1 MGTLEARRTIWAAEM
16 LKQLETLTSGR
27 KISDYKY
34 SKDAMG
40 AKEVKI
46 IGVVRP
52 SVRNYTGADI
62 TIDSVADDAMLL
74 KMDQYKYIAVE
85 LDNVDKA
92 QSNVQMEEWAS
103 EGAKALADV
112 ADEYVNSLA
121 QYADY
126 ISGSTDIATESNT
139 KVLVK
144 GATIQLYKN
153 NVSIN
158 EELFGQVEPEFY
170 AALRNEVTSLDTDN
184 SELRKR
190 GIVGKYLNVNFM
202 IDNKLYNDGTDF
214 YNIVRTKK
222 AIAYVEQINDIK
234 FFNPEKRFNEA
245 VKILMVFGAKIVRP
259 KELYIMKS
267 H

>member
-1 MGTLEARRTIWAAEM
+1 MGTMEARRTVWAAEM

-27 KISDYKY
+27 SLSDYKY
-34 SKDAMG
+34 SKEAKD

-52 SVRNYTGADI
+52 TVRAYTGADI
-62 TIDSVADDAMLL
+62 TIDSAVDDAMFL

-85 LDNVDKA
+85 IDTVDKT
-92 QSNVQMEEWAS
+92 QSKAQMEDWAT
-103 EGAKALADV
+103 EGSKALADT

-121 QYADY
+121 QYSDY
-126 ISGSTDIATESNT
+126 ISATTDISTESNT

-144 GATIQLYKN
+144 GATMQLYTN

-158 EELFGQVEPEFY
+158 SELFGQVCPEFY
-170 AALRNEVTSLDTDN
+170 AALRNEVASLDTDN

-190 GIVGKYLNVNFM
+190 GIIGNYLNVNFM
-202 IDNKLYNDGTDF
+202 IDNKLYNDGTDYF
-214 YNIVRTKK
+214 NIVRTKK
-222 AIAYVEQINDIK
+222 AIAYVEQLNKIE
-234 FFNPEKRFNEA
+234 FFKPEKRFNEA
-245 VKILMVFGAKIVRP
+245 VKILMIYGAKIVRP
-259 KELYIMKS
+259 KELYVMKS

>member
-1 MGTLEARRTIWAAEM
+1 MGTLEARRTIWAAEFE
-16 LKQLETLTSGR
+16 KQLETLTSGR
-27 KISDYKY
+27 KLSDYKY
-34 SKDAMG
+34 SKDASG

-46 IGVVRP
+46 IGIVRP
-52 SVRNYTGADI
+52 SVRSYTGADI
-62 TIDSVADDAMLL
+62 TIDTVADDALIL

-85 LDNVDKA
+85 LDTVDKT
-92 QSNVQMEEWAS
+92 QSKAQMEDWAS

-121 QYADY
+121 QYSDY
-126 ISGSTDIATESNT
+126 ISGSTDISTESNT

-158 EELFGQVEPEFY
+158 TELFGQVEPEFY
-170 AALRNEVTSLDTDN
+170 AALRNEVASLDTDN

-190 GIVGKYLNVNFM
+190 GIVGRYLNVNFM

-214 YNIVRTKK
+214 FNIVRTGK
-222 AIAYVEQINDIK
+222 AIAYVEQLKEIE
-234 FFNPEKRFNEA
+234 FFKPEKRFNEA
-245 VKILMVFGAKIVRP
+245 VKILMIYGAKIVRS
-259 KELYIMKS
+259 KELYVMKS